1 MASGSS
7 HDLRHQRRRLCQVY
21 LEEHADSSGKVV
33 KTERTWFYDYRA
45 LDSISPNIRWPL
57 ERITDDAAC
66 APREDRRLLT
76 PNWSGGSVASMRYAE
91 PLPEPRL
98 SAQLLSLLGT
108 SRIRVLGA
116 SLEALPGVIFDASYE
131 VILES

>member
-66 APREDRRLLT
+66 APRDVRHKIWTSLRSACSKIGTRTLTTLIFEFTGGPLFREAEDIV
-76 PNWSGGSVASMRYAE
+76 S
-91 PLPEPRL
+91 
-98 SAQLLSLLGT
+98 
-108 SRIRVLGA
+108 
-116 SLEALPGVIFDASYE
+116 
-131 VILES
+131 